1 MDILVKLGL
10 MFFWFFVVVAAGTL
24 YVWVIIFLIKKGI
37 IGDTAAKIVYFAT
50 FVIIASIVYK
60 LPLFS

>member
-1 MDILVKLGL
+1 MDILMNIGL
-10 MFFWFFVVVAAGTL
+10 IFFWFFAVVAAGTV
-24 YVWVIIFLIKKGI
+24 YVWGIIFLIKKGI